1 MDETPR
7 HILLVSPC
15 MGSYGGL
22 EAFVLAVASEINSTP
37 YFSVE
42 VILKKAGSF
51 SLCDDL
57 RDAISNSGVN
67 VSFCPRFSIL
77 LLSAILRADLV
88 HLQNLCPDV
97 AGLARLAR
105 KPLLITVHARKRIGA
120 SIHQRL
126 WSATLHLASQRFYI
140 SEFVRRTWERTF
152 DPWPHSHV
160 VHSICKLSSLS
171 PLPVHLRRGF
181 VFVSRWIEN
190 KGLDIL
196 LEAYAQSGLDPEQW
210 PLYLLGDGPLRPRI
224 QSRLRELG
232 LDKFVTMPGFVN
244 ESEKADFIRCSRFA
258 VIPPNTSED
267 FGLVPI
273 EARRLGLPC
282 LITRDGGLPEAAGKH
297 SLICEPG
304 DIQGLKK
311 LLVRAAS
318 MSDRDYTMLA
328 SAAHDSLQEE
338 IVPPSYYRVV
348 YRAMIQRSFYAF

>member
-7 HILLVSPC
+7 HIVLVSPC

-22 EAFVLAVASEINSTP
+22 EAFVLAVASEMNSSP
-37 YFSVE
+37 SFSVE
-42 VILKKAGSF
+42 IILKKAGSF
-51 SLCDDL
+51 SLRDDL
-57 RDAISNSGVN
+57 RDAIVGSGVN
-67 VSFCPRFSIL
+67 VSFCPRFSFL
-77 LLSAILRADLV
+77 LWSAIRRADLV

-97 AGLARLAR
+97 ALLARLAR
-105 KPLLITVHARKRIGA
+105 KPLLITVHARKSIGA
-120 SIHQRL
+120 SIHQWL

-152 DPWPHSHV
+152 DPWPHSRV

-171 PLPVHLRRGF
+171 PLPVHLRKGF

-190 KGLDIL
+190 KGLEIL
-196 LEAYAQSGLDPEQW
+196 LEAYAQSGLDPEKC

-232 LDKFVTMPGFVN
+232 LDKLVSMPGFVN
-244 ESEKADFIRCSRFA
+244 DLEKADYIRRSRFA
-258 VIPPNTSED
+258 VIPPNTLED

-273 EARRLGLPC
+273 EARHLGLPC

-304 DIQGLKK
+304 DIQGLKN
-311 LLVRAAS
+311 LLIKAAS
-318 MSDRDYTMLA
+318 MSDQEYTLLA
-328 SAAHDSLQEE
+328 SAAHDSLKEE
-338 IVPPSYYRVV
+338 IVPPSHYRSA
-348 YRAMIQRSFYAF
+348 YRDLMQQA

>member
-1 MDETPR
+1 MAETPS
-7 HILLVSPC
+7 HIVLVSPS

-22 EAFVLAVASEINSTP
+22 EAFVLAIASDINASP
-37 YFSVE
+37 SFSVE

-51 SLCDDL
+51 SLRDDL
-57 RDAISNSGVN
+57 RNAIANSGVN
-67 VSFCPRFSIL
+67 VSFCRRFSL
-77 LLSAILRADLV
+77 YLWSAIRRADLV

-97 AGLARLAR
+97 ALLARVAR
-105 KPLLITVHARKRIGA
+105 KPLLITVHARRSIGT

-126 WSATLHLASQRFYI
+126 WNATLYLASQRFYI
-140 SEFVRRTWERTF
+140 SEFVRRTWERSF

-181 VFVSRWIEN
+181 IFVSRWIEN

-196 LEAYAQSGLDPEQW
+196 LEAYAQSGLDPEHC

-224 QSRLRELG
+224 QSRLCELG
-232 LDKFVTMPGFVN
+232 LDKFVISPGFVS
-244 ESEKADFIRCSRFA
+244 ESEKADYIRRSRFA

-273 EARRLGLPC
+273 EARHLGVPC
-282 LITRDGGLPEAAGKH
+282 IITRDGGLPEAAGRH

-304 DIQGLKK
+304 DIQGLKN
-311 LLVRAAS
+311 LLVKAAS
-318 MSDRDYTMLA
+318 MSDHDYTLLA
-328 SAAHDSLQEE
+328 SAAHDSLKNEL
-338 IVPPSYYRVV
+338 VPPSFYRVA
-348 YRAMIQRSFYAF
+348 YRDLM